1 MRAALY
7 LRVSTGEQTVDNQR
21 LELNRLIVA
30 RGWRLVKEF
39 TDEGVSGAK
48 ARDKRPQFDALYD
61 AATRHEFDVVVAWS
75 IDRISRSLGDLV
87 DFMKHLEA
95 VKVQLYV
102 HQQAVDSTTP
112 SGRLMFQVAGA
123 FAEFERQIIRQRILI
138 GMERARKRGKQF
150 GRKTVLKPDFIQK
163 VAELRADKKSA
174 PFIAKQLR
182 VSESTVWRAISKASE
197 PINSWE

>member
-138 GMERARKRGKQF
+138 GMDRARRRGKQF
-150 GRKTVLKPDFIQK
+150 GRKRVLTPDFIQK
-163 VAELRADKKSA
+163 VAEMRAEKKSA
-174 PFIAKQLR
+174 PAIGKALR
-182 VSESTVWRAISKASE
+182 VSESTVWRAIAKASE
-197 PINSWE
+197 PLNSWE